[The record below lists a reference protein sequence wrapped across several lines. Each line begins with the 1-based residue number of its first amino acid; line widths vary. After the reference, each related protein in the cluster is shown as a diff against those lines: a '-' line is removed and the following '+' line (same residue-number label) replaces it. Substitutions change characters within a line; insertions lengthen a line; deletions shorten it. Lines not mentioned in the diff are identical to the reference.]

1 MLTFLEVLSN
11 KTAVDHLKL
20 ISRKR
25 VDIWLNGYP
34 FHKRGTR
41 AYQYTKYE
49 RIRILSCVRYFF
61 GFYRRLLL
69 TFKSQR
75 YVGCFFYIRSP
86 LLPNP

>member
-1 MLTFLEVLSN
+1 MLTFLEVLLN

-34 FHKRGTR
+34 FHKR

-49 RIRILSCVRYFF
+49 RIRILSCVRDFIV
-61 GFYRRLLL
+61 FYRHLLL
-69 TFKSQR
+69 IVAK
-75 YVGCFFYIRSP
+75 VGSKTP
-86 LLPNP
+86 MVGS